1 VHRTFTSQAAASQR
15 NPCQLIVFT
24 NKEEEH
30 KLDAFSVQVF
40 KNREHGRDA
49 FLTGMQAT
57 MEFERQVRRK
67 DSE

>member
-1 VHRTFTSQAAASQR
+1 
-15 NPCQLIVFT
+15 L
-24 NKEEEH
+24 K
-30 KLDAFSVQVF
+30 DAFSVQVF